1 VKKKKSAPRRGK
13 RAPSPKK
20 KRVARSSGGRSRFVP
35 ANVFSIENILKEEQE
50 KKTGTGL
57 SKVSVTDTTDYGK
70 LFQIFN
76 LMRSKQQELTV
87 QQLSVL
93 FYLGHVNAM
102 RPTEGITMM
111 AISQDLNF
119 AGHSSVSRVCQRLGE
134 GFKYKTPGGEERV
147 RDGLGFISLELHP
160 RDPRQKV
167 VVLTAE
173 GRKFATSVYELM
185 KRNFVTLN

>member
-1 VKKKKSAPRRGK
+1 MKKKKSAPVSRRRTSG
-13 RAPSPKK
+13 PKK
-20 KRVARSSGGRSRFVP
+20 KKMASVSRHKFNP
-35 ANVFSIENILKEEQE
+35 GKVFSLDNILKEEEE
-50 KKTGTGL
+50 KKSGTGL
-57 SKVSVTDTTDYGK
+57 STNSVTDTTDYGK

-93 FYLGHVNAM
+93 FYLGHVSKM
-102 RPTEGITMM
+102 RPGEGITMM

-119 AGHSSVSRVCQRLGE
+119 AGHSSVSRVCQRLGD
-134 GFKYKTPGGEERV
+134 GFKYKTPEGEERT
-147 RDGLGFISLELHP
+147 RDGLKFISLETHP

-167 VVLTAE
+167 VVLTPE
-173 GRKFATSVYELM
+173 GHKFATSVYELM